1 MSRFGVCAI
10 YRPVAA
16 TPPSLPPRPLPQP
29 VPPPPA
35 PHRPAASLFLVP
47 EATIWLI
54 RHRDINNTKRKPAS
68 LRAAGYGLQLQQ
80 RCHKKENSTRTELTE
95 RKLPT
100 SPTPTSLSRLLCSD
114 NSSCDVVDARCPFF
128 SFSFFSSFSSVNRLL
143 AYFSCSLVVVSMSRS
158 YLRSVEYVQPL
169 MCASR

>member
-1 MSRFGVCAI
+1 MCQRSERGAHFPEEKRCLVLVCALFTV
-10 YRPVAA
+10 RWPRHH
-16 TPPSLPPRPLPQP
+16 PPSLLPPSPRPS
-29 VPPPPA
+29 PPPA

-128 SFSFFSSFSSVNRLL
+128 FLFFLFLFL
-143 AYFSCSLVVVSMSRS
+143 
-158 YLRSVEYVQPL
+158 Q
-169 MCASR
+169 